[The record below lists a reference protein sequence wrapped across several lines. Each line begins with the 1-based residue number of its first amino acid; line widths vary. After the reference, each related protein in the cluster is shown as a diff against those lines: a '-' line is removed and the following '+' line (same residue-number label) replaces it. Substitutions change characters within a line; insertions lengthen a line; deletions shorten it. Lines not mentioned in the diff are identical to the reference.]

1 MDQKLALVAKLRQ
14 PAGHVGRLIGDH
26 SVRDPSFRT
35 KVSTSHLRDQFL
47 FGIYGGTKSGG
58 LGDALASEPLL
69 VPY

>member
-14 PAGHVGRLIGDH
+14 PAGHVGRLIRDN

-58 LGDALASEPLL
+58 LADALASKSLL
-69 VPY
+69 MPY